1 LKCSSRKVLNAGKI
15 FPKQTKGRQAEAWLL
30 GNSIIPN
37 ANLWLA

>member
-1 LKCSSRKVLNAGKI
+1 MQAKYSPN
-15 FPKQTKGRQAEAWLL
+15 KQKAGRQAEAWLL